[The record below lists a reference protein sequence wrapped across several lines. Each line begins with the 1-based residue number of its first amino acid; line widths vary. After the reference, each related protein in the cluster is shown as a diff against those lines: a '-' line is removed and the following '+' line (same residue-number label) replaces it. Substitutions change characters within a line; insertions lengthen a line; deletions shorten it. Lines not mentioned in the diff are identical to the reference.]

1 MAKIIQQGQ
10 YWRISGEVVFNNVSR
25 LLETSLTF
33 NNTRPTVIDFAQV
46 TNVDTSAISLMLE
59 WQRRAFAVR
68 STVNFVN
75 LTPNLISLASLY
87 GVADFI
93 PQDVAA
99 NTVTASI

>member
-1 MAKIIQQGQ
+1 MAQIIQQGQ
-10 YWRISGEVVFNNVSR
+10 HWRVGGEVVFNNASS

-87 GVADFI
+87 GVTDFI